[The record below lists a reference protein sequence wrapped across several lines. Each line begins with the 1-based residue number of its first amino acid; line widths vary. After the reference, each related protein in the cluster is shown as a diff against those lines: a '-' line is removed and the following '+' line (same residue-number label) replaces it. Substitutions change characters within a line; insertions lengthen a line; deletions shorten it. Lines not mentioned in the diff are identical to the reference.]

1 VGKESVGKENAVQ
14 DCRSSGKRGK
24 GECAFG
30 INQDDAENAE
40 KEDIGKENAGK
51 ENAVQ
56 NCSGGKCGKG
66 EYALGINQ
74 THAVAVRS
82 SGRR

>member
-30 INQDDAENAE
+30 INQEDAENAE
-40 KEDIGKENAGK
+40 KGRYWE
-51 ENAVQ
+51 
-56 NCSGGKCGKG
+56 GKCGKG
-66 EYALGINQ
+66 KCGTGLQRWKMRERR
-74 THAVAVRS
+74 VRV
-82 SGRR
+82 RY

>member
-1 VGKESVGKENAVQ
+1 ML
-14 DCRSSGKRGK
+14 R
-24 GECAFG
+24 
-30 INQDDAENAE
+30 

-56 NCSGGKCGKG
+56 DCSGGKCGKR
-66 EYALGINQ
+66 ECALGINQ